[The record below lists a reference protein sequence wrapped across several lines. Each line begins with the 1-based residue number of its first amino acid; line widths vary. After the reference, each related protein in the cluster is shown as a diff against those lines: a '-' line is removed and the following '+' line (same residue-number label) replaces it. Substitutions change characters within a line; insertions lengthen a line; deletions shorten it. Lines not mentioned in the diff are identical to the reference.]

1 MKTFLSKLRTLGRRS
16 ENHEPDFTITAII
29 SVYSDE
35 VYLRRCFQ
43 CMRDNG
49 IKAIVI
55 DNDCNPQTKAIIDA
69 FADSVV
75 TEVVPF
81 PRQGTFDWS
90 GILRLK
96 EEIANTRKS
105 DWFMLWDSD
114 EIREPPAGFAT
125 LHDAIRHSE
134 QQGYTTVNFDEYIFL
149 PITEEE
155 EHRGGD
161 FAKTLETYYFFGP
174 RRYHRANAWRHTGA
188 KVELLSGAGH
198 TVAFEGQK
206 VSPER
211 YALRHYLFLSYAHG
225 QQKYLTRDYTKEDLD
240 KGWSLERAQTS
251 TETFC
256 LPPTDMMKRKTAQN
270 DWDRS
275 EPVTRHPSFVVPIKT
290 P

>member
-1 MKTFLSKLRTLGRRS
+1 MNTFLSKLRNFGRRS
-16 ENHEPDFTITAII
+16 QNHSPDLTITAII
-29 SVYSDE
+29 SVHSDE

-43 CMRDNG
+43 CMLDNN

-55 DNDCNPQTKAIIDA
+55 DNDCNPQTKEIIGE
-69 FADSVV
+69 FTDSVV
-75 TEVVPF
+75 TEVVHF
-81 PRQGTFDWS
+81 AREGVFDWS

-125 LHDAIRHSE
+125 LHDAIKHSE

-149 PITEEE
+149 PVTQEE
-155 EHRGGD
+155 EHRDGD
-161 FAKTLETYYFFGP
+161 FVQTMETYYFFGP
-174 RRYHRANAWRHTGA
+174 RRYHRANAWRQTGA
-188 KVELLSGAGH
+188 DVELLSGAGH
-198 TVAFEGQK
+198 TVAFEGQN

-211 YALRHYLFLSYAHG
+211 YALRHYLFLSYEHG
-225 QQKYLTRDYTKEDLD
+225 QKKYLTRGYTQEDLD
-240 KGWSLERAQTS
+240 KGWSLGRSQTS

-256 LPPTDMMKRKTAQN
+256 LPPADMMKRKTAQT

-275 EPVTRHPSFVVPIKT
+275 DPITRHPSFVVPVRNQ
-290 P
+290 